1 MLVPREVHTLPAPS
15 SLSSIPF
22 ARMNFQ
28 DGKKDA
34 SADCSPINKIVFD
47 QQTKFFN
54 NVTNPT
60 DYDEWFG
67 LHGKEVMFET
77 PTSDDRR
84 TFDPFYVITPV
95 GADSIASVRCSDA
108 PEISCGTR
116 VITPP
121 SNSEMKGAACE
132 LFSGIRSGRDD
143 TGEVILNNLHT
154 PQAHNE
160 TYKKYRSGKLSLKYG
175 KKVGYSTVEHVNQ
188 LVI

>member
-1 MLVPREVHTLPAPS
+1 
-15 SLSSIPF
+15 
-22 ARMNFQ
+22 MNLQ

-95 GADSIASVRCSDA
+95 GTDSIASIRCSNVVA
-108 PEISCGTR
+108 
-116 VITPP
+116 V
-121 SNSEMKGAACE
+121 
-132 LFSGIRSGRDD
+132 
-143 TGEVILNNLHT
+143 
-154 PQAHNE
+154 
-160 TYKKYRSGKLSLKYG
+160 
-175 KKVGYSTVEHVNQ
+175 
-188 LVI
+188 

>member
-28 DGKKDA
+28 NGKQD
-34 SADCSPINKIVFD
+34 PKIVFD

-160 TYKKYRSGKLSLKYG
+160 TYKK
-175 KKVGYSTVEHVNQ
+175 
-188 LVI
+188 